1 MEETVKIGQGS
12 PARPGECAAE
22 DLSVRGSKAST
33 AESR

>member
-12 PARPGECAAE
+12 PARPECAAE
-22 DLSVRGSKAST
+22 DLSVRGSKANT